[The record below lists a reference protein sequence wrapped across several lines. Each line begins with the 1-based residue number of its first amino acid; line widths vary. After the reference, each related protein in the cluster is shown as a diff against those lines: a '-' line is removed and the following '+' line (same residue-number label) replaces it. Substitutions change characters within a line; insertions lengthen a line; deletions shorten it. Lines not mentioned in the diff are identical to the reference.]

1 MEGQHILSPQ
11 KLASPKHNNH
21 PRPPT
26 EGSAAAGSP
35 MSQNRDVIHLPLNL
49 QPPPGDIVPQ
59 APQIQPP
66 GKNSGG
72 KKEGGGGER
81 SRRMSEISA
90 AQKLASIVEES
101 EHGSSLS
108 TSGTFT
114 DSSSRPP
121 LAGRKG
127 STQVWSLTQFYSVDF
142 SQSRIGV
149 NKCVFNK
156 RTIKVCL
163 SCC

>member
-1 MEGQHILSPQ
+1 MEGQHILSTQ
-11 KLASPKHNNH
+11 KLASPKQNNH

-49 QPPPGDIVPQ
+49 QPPPGDVVPQ

-66 GKNSGG
+66 GKHSGS

-114 DSSSRPP
+114 DSSSRAP

-127 STQVWSLTQFYSVDF
+127 STHV
-142 SQSRIGV
+142 
-149 NKCVFNK
+149 
-156 RTIKVCL
+156 L
-163 SCC
+163 SDT

>member
-11 KLASPKHNNH
+11 KLASPKQNNH

-35 MSQNRDVIHLPLNL
+35 MSHNRDVIHLPLNL
-49 QPPPGDIVPQ
+49 QPPPGDVVPQ

-66 GKNSGG
+66 GKHNSS
-72 KKEGGGGER
+72 KKEGGGGGER

-121 LAGRKG
+121 LAGKKG
-127 STQVWSLTQFYSVDF
+127 SAL
-142 SQSRIGV
+142 R
-149 NKCVFNK
+149 FNL
-156 RTIKVCL
+156 CNG
-163 SCC
+163 